1 VRESYEFR
9 VEDEVFHARV
19 EGGRVESGHGS
30 AWEPA
35 LTITSD
41 RDTFRELAAGELSLE
56 KAARTHKIS
65 VEGDRRALRRF
76 ERIFRRPEP
85 KTLEPERPAKATN
98 AA

>member
-1 VRESYEFR
+1 
-9 VEDEVFHARV
+9 VFHARV
-19 EGGRVESGHGS
+19 EDGNVESVHGS

-35 LTITSD
+35 LTVTSD
-41 RDTFRELAAGELSLE
+41 RDTFRELASGELSLE
-56 KAARTHKIS
+56 RAARTHRIS

-85 KTLEPERPAKATN
+85 ASLAAELPAKATN